1 MLKRSTDIIGAILGI
16 IVFSPIFIFV
26 AVIIWC
32 VLGRPIFFF
41 HDRPGLNEK
50 IFRLIKFRT
59 MLIAFDPLGN
69 PLPDSERQTRLGQ
82 FLRSS
87 SLDELPELLNVLK
100 GDMSIVGPRPLL
112 KEYLLLYTRRQSLR
126 HKVRPGITGL
136 AQVCGRNAISW
147 RKKFALDL
155 YYVKNQTF
163 WLDLKIICI
172 TVGIVLKREGITSE
186 NNVTVSKFRG
196 KSE

>member
-1 MLKRSTDIIGAILGI
+1 
-16 IVFSPIFIFV
+16 
-26 AVIIWC
+26 
-32 VLGRPIFFF
+32 
-41 HDRPGLNEK
+41 
-50 IFRLIKFRT
+50 

>member
-1 MLKRSTDIIGAILGI
+1 
-16 IVFSPIFIFV
+16 
-26 AVIIWC
+26 
-32 VLGRPIFFF
+32 
-41 HDRPGLNEK
+41 
-50 IFRLIKFRT
+50 
-59 MLIAFDPLGN
+59 
-69 PLPDSERQTRLGQ
+69 
-82 FLRSS
+82 
-87 SLDELPELLNVLK
+87 
-100 GDMSIVGPRPLL
+100 MSIVGPRPLL
-112 KEYLLLYTRRQSLR
+112 KEYLPLYTRRQSLR

-147 RKKFALDL
+147 RRKFALDL

-163 WLDLKIICI
+163 WLDLKIIYS

>member
-16 IVFSPIFIFV
+16 LVFSPVFIFV

-32 VLGRPIFFF
+32 VLGWPIFFF

-112 KEYLLLYTRRQSLR
+112 KEYLPLYTRRQSLR

-147 RKKFALDL
+147 RRKFALDL

-163 WLDLKIICI
+163 WLDLKIIYT

>member
-1 MLKRSTDIIGAILGI
+1 MLT
-16 IVFSPIFIFV
+16 
-26 AVIIWC
+26 
-32 VLGRPIFFF
+32 
-41 HDRPGLNEK
+41 
-50 IFRLIKFRT
+50 
-59 MLIAFDPLGN
+59 AFDPLGN

-112 KEYLLLYTRRQSLR
+112 KEYLPLYTRRQSLR

-147 RKKFALDL
+147 RRKFALDL
-155 YYVKNQTF
+155 YYVNNQTF
-163 WLDLKIICI
+163 WLDLKIIY
-172 TVGIVLKREGITSE
+172 TTFGIVLKREGITSE

>member
-16 IVFSPIFIFV
+16 IVFSPVFILV

-32 VLGRPIFFF
+32 VLGWPIFFF

-112 KEYLLLYTRRQSLR
+112 KEYLPLYTRRQSLR

-147 RKKFALDL
+147 RRKFALDL
-155 YYVKNQTF
+155 YYVNNQTF
-163 WLDLKIICI
+163 WLDLKIIY
-172 TVGIVLKREGITSE
+172 TTLGIVLKREGITSE

>member
-1 MLKRSTDIIGAILGI
+1 MLG
-16 IVFSPIFIFV
+16 
-26 AVIIWC
+26 W
-32 VLGRPIFFF
+32 PIFFF